1 MLIWDDFLCWP
12 AILSI
17 HHIFPTMIHIK
28 DVEDLFNKIKLEQEE
43 CKGCV
48 CVCVQGVKLQTESL

>member
-1 MLIWDDFLCWP
+1 
-12 AILSI
+12 
-17 HHIFPTMIHIK
+17 MIHIK